1 MRYNYSKTKCVNYVQ
16 FKSRKQLS
24 QTLTNFFEEGS
35 WVLCK
40 VHCWQNIILC
50 VCVCVC
56 VCVCGGVGVCVCVGV
71 CVGVWVCVWV
81 WGDPLINECLN
92 IRNSTYMCSS

>member
-1 MRYNYSKTKCVNYVQ
+1 MRYNYTKTKCVNYVQ

-35 WVLCK
+35 WVLCE
-40 VHCWQNIILC
+40 VQNIILC

-56 VCVCGGVGVCVCVGV
+56 VCVGVCVCVCV
-71 CVGVWVCVWV
+71 CVGGCV
-81 WGDPLINECLN
+81 
-92 IRNSTYMCSS
+92 

>member
-1 MRYNYSKTKCVNYVQ
+1 MCVNYVQ
-16 FKSRKQLS
+16 FKSKKQLS

-35 WVLCK
+35 WVLCE

-56 VCVCGGVGVCVCVGV
+56 VCVRVCVCVWVGKSVCVGVGVCVCVCG
-71 CVGVWVCVWV
+71 
-81 WGDPLINECLN
+81 
-92 IRNSTYMCSS
+92 